1 MSLRAYCGKRVVTI
15 SPERSV
21 AEACWVMKDKNIG
34 CLLVENHGKLC
45 GILTDRDIALKVTGE
60 DKEPL
65 TTMVEEVMTRDP
77 VRISVNQ
84 NIRDLVSLMHTRNV
98 RRVPIVDGSETIL
111 GMVTMDDLI
120 ALFGDELSELGKAVS
135 EAFPR
140 KTIKTNVE
148 P

>member
-1 MSLRAYCGKRVVTI
+1 MSLRAFCHKRVVTI
-15 SPERSV
+15 SPERSI

-34 CLLVENHGKLC
+34 CLVVENHGKLC

-77 VRISVNQ
+77 VRISVTRNVQ
-84 NIRDLVSLMHTRNV
+84 DLVSLMHAQHV
-98 RRVPIVDGSETIL
+98 RRVPIVDGLDTVL

-120 ALFGDELSELGKAVS
+120 ALLGDEMSELGKTVS
-135 EAFPR
+135 EAIHQR
-140 KTIKTNVE
+140 TA
-148 P
+148 